1 MTHNRMTQLAQ
12 PPQVVIFDKDGTLID
27 FRRMWGNWAVQFA
40 QRMSVAVQRDVTA
53 NILELYGVDA
63 VTHHIAPQGALA
75 IAPMPLMQH
84 LVAQY
89 IAPWQRSYA
98 HALLLV
104 QQLWQEPD
112 PVREALPLADLPG
125 ICAWLHAQGIRM
137 AVATADN
144 RQPTLATL
152 QHLGIAQYMTVIACA
167 DDVGVAPKPAPDKI
181 FAVCRALDVSPHD
194 AIMVGDTPADMHM
207 GRNAGVMASV
217 GVASGLTT
225 AAELVALADV
235 VLPDVGHLVTLWP
248 PTR

>member
-1 MTHNRMTQLAQ
+1 MIHEHTPQLAQ

-27 FRRMWGNWAVQFA
+27 FRRMWGNWAIQFA
-40 QRMSVAVQRDVTA
+40 QRVCDVVQRDVA
-53 NILELYGVDA
+53 ADILELYGVDA
-63 VTHHIAPQGALA
+63 TTHHIAPQGALA

-84 LVAQY
+84 LVALYLTPLQ
-89 IAPWQRSYA
+89 PSYA

-112 PVREALPLADLPG
+112 PVREALPLADVVGL
-125 ICAWLHAQGIRM
+125 CDWLHAQGIRM

-152 QHLGIAQYMTVIACA
+152 HHLGIAHHMTVIACA
-167 DDVGVAPKPAPDKI
+167 DDAGVAPKPAPDKI
-181 FAVCRALDVSPHD
+181 FAVCRALDVPPQA
-194 AIMVGDTPADMHM
+194 AIMVGDTPADMQM

-225 AAELVALADV
+225 AMELKTLADI
-235 VLPDVGHLVTLWP
+235 VLPDVGHLMTLWTP
-248 PTR
+248 KP